1 MINRRRPWH
10 QRLVR
15 KVTRHVPLNV
25 AMTPSPL
32 SLMSAFT
39 LLGSFIALLSGIIAV
54 SLVLATASAG
64 SLACQLRQ
72 SPPRRDHDPAC

>member
-1 MINRRRPWH
+1 MNIKHPWH

-15 KVTRHVPLNV
+15 KVTRHIPLNV
-25 AMTPSPL
+25 GVKPSPS

-39 LLGSFIALLSGIIAV
+39 LHGSLIALISGIFAV

-64 SLACQLRQ
+64 SVACLYKQQ
-72 SPPRRDHDPAC
+72 SNLSS

>member
-1 MINRRRPWH
+1 MTNRRRPWH

-25 AMTPSPL
+25 VVKPSPL
-32 SLMSAFT
+32 SLFT
-39 LLGSFIALLSGIIAV
+39 AINLLGSLIALLSGIFAV
-54 SLVLATASAG
+54 SLVLASASAG

-72 SPPRRDHDPAC
+72 QSNLPS

>member
-1 MINRRRPWH
+1 MMNRRRPWH

-25 AMTPSPL
+25 VVKSSPL

-39 LLGSFIALLSGIIAV
+39 LLGSFIALLSGIFAV

-64 SLACQLRQ
+64 SVACLFRQ
-72 SPPRRDHDPAC
+72 QPGIPS

>member
-1 MINRRRPWH
+1 MNRKRPWH

-15 KVTRHVPLNV
+15 KVMRHVPLNV
-25 AMTPSPL
+25 VVKPSPL

-39 LLGSFIALLSGIIAV
+39 LLGSLIAVISGIFAV

-64 SLACQLRQ
+64 SVACLFKQQPKLP
-72 SPPRRDHDPAC
+72 S

>member
-1 MINRRRPWH
+1 MMNRRRPWH

-25 AMTPSPL
+25 VMTPSPL

-39 LLGSFIALLSGIIAV
+39 LLGSFIALFSGIFAV
-54 SLVLATASAG
+54 ALALATASAG
-64 SLACQLRQ
+64 SVACLFRQ
-72 SPPRRDHDPAC
+72 QPNLST